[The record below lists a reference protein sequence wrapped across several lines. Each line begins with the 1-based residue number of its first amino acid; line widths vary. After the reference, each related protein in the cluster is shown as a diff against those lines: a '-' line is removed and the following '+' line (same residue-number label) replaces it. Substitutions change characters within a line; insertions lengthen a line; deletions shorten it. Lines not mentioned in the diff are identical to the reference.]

1 MIAAIRSAG
10 DAAYVI
16 GLLLVVGCLV
26 AAAVVA
32 FRGAWLAALVLC
44 AVALVA
50 AVLLL

>member
-1 MIAAIRSAG
+1 MIAAIHSAAS
-10 DAAYVI
+10 AAYVI
-16 GLLLVVGCLV
+16 GLILVVGCLI

-32 FRGAWLAALVLC
+32 FRGLWVAALVLC